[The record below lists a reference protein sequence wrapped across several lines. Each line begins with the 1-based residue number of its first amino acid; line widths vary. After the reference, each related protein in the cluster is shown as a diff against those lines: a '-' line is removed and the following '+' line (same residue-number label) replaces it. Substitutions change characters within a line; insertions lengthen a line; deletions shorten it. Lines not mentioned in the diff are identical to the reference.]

1 MNWTEGRI
9 RAFIV
14 SVLRAGARRWP
25 PKFETLAAAF
35 IGKKLNEKTGRECKH
50 YECNSCKG
58 HFPSKEVQV
67 DHIIPVVDPATGFTT
82 WDDFINRLY
91 CGRDNLQVLC
101 LTCHKKK
108 SKEERYSK

>member
-35 IGKKLNEKTGRECKH
+35 IGKNLMRKLGERVSIMN
-50 YECNSCKG
+50 
-58 HFPSKEVQV
+58 
-67 DHIIPVVDPATGFTT
+67 ATLAKV
-82 WDDFINRLY
+82 ISHPRKY
-91 CGRDNLQVLC
+91 R
-101 LTCHKKK
+101 
-108 SKEERYSK
+108 